1 MKSIVRLSA
10 TLTASLAIASGSA
23 SATIPDANG
32 VYWACVE
39 KGEGEVRLIDY
50 NGLVPPPVSRCE
62 RGETLVWWNL
72 KGQKG
77 DTGATGAT
85 GPQGLKGDPGLAGP
99 QGQKGDTGATGATG
113 TRGPTGPAGPAGQQ
127 GQKGNTGATGAMG
140 PRGPMGPQGP
150 QGPAGREFLFCG
162 VTSAMRGNLSG
173 YPGAKNLCATAC
185 GNTSARMCRAADM
198 IASEDV
204 GRVPAVSAWYSTGT
218 YASDMHFWE
227 VVPVT
232 SLPGR
237 THFTSDCF
245 GWTSSTGSNVRS
257 NLGVLDPLTDTEHYY
272 GPVWVPGSGPNRDQ
286 CNREHAVA
294 CCAPSG
300 N

>member
-185 GNTSARMCRAADM
+185 GNTSVEFLPFPPGTRPERMPPTCTSGKWCQSRLFRAGHILRATALDGL
-198 IASEDV
+198 V
-204 GRVPAVSAWYSTGT
+204 PPAVTCAATSACLI
-218 YASDMHFWE
+218 H
-227 VVPVT
+227 
-232 SLPGR
+232 
-237 THFTSDCF
+237 
-245 GWTSSTGSNVRS
+245 
-257 NLGVLDPLTDTEHYY
+257 
-272 GPVWVPGSGPNRDQ
+272 
-286 CNREHAVA
+286 
-294 CCAPSG
+294 
-300 N
+300 